1 MIQEE
6 KGVAAESNELD
17 ACGRVPDLQRYLD
30 GELQAGS
37 QSSLFSHM
45 ADCGECR
52 SMMESVLVFRRMIR
66 QEFISL
72 PPAADDVFFSR
83 LAELKQR
90 EDQICRS
97 EDRSPLWNL
106 RKSIS
111 LRTAVLA
118 AVVVFIVGL
127 LFPTPL
133 RVEYVTPLISTEVER
148 VSFPVEQSVM
158 YVFYPG
164 IDVIASRPE
173 TED

>member
-1 MIQEE
+1 MLE
-6 KGVAAESNELD
+6 
-17 ACGRVPDLQRYLD
+17 LQRYLD
-30 GELQAGS
+30 GELESKS

-45 ADCGECR
+45 SACGECR
-52 SMMESVLVFRRMIR
+52 SMMDSVLVFRRMIR

-72 PPAADDVFFSR
+72 PPAADDLFFSR

-90 EDQICRS
+90 EEQISRTD
-97 EDRSPLWNL
+97 DRSPLWNL

-111 LRTAVLA
+111 MRAAVLA
-118 AVVVFIVGL
+118 AVAVFIVGL

-133 RVEYVTPLISTEVER
+133 RIEYVAPLITTEVER

-164 IDVIASRPE
+164 IDVVASRSQI
-173 TED
+173 DD